1 MIRHFPFGLSLEPI
15 QARSVAI
22 ITHCAPP
29 VSNAWGIVRIFFPA
43 APVSG
48 LFSLNSRHYSFLVRL
63 RRPLCADLFLGIQ
76 HFSRLRLLLAA
87 PSDNRWRPRESFN
100 AVEDR
105 CKQPPR
111 HSHFGEL
118 ERHIFRVSRYLRPD
132 LDELLS

>member
-1 MIRHFPFGLSLEPI
+1 MLPILIICALPCLARGDFSSIFLSAAPISEFLHLEH
-15 QARSVAI
+15 
-22 ITHCAPP
+22 TP
-29 VSNAWGIVRIFFPA
+29 VSPFDGVDAGGAQTFPQ
-43 APVSG
+43 
-48 LFSLNSRHYSFLVRL
+48 
-63 RRPLCADLFLGIQ
+63 GIQ

-87 PSDNRWRPRESFN
+87 PSDNRWRQRESFN